1 MALLVLV
8 GLALGLNGCTTPG
21 DPGGAAGRNGDAR
34 GIQGALDARAESVLA
49 REVAP
54 DDPAAQE
61 LSHLADVPLAS
72 WTYRILQVRQEG
84 PRTAEVRA
92 ELSYTLEG
100 HGAAGPVSGE
110 RALKLWREREGS
122 PWRVHDDRR
131 AEGAAAQLWEQGRV
145 DVVRGARSLVLGVG
159 HRKDRLRELA
169 AVADRAVPAVA
180 EAWTEP
186 WAQGVVVLMPPS
198 VDAMGELLGEPAAGY
213 RGIAAVTTG
222 RTGGHRTGRAVGG
235 GDRVIVNPEAYETL
249 GDYGRRFVL
258 THETAH
264 VATRAHTSAATP
276 LWLSEGFADWVAHRD
291 SGAPG
296 PARHPTAAPDR
307 RASRG
312 PSPVEAAP
320 ELRRAVRAGKVPDAL
335 PGDAD
340 FTSGGD
346 DTAAVARAYEG
357 GWLACALIAD
367 RWGEAKLTAFYQAVG
382 AHEDRGGAMEEA
394 MRTVLS
400 TTPDAFTRLWQD
412 RLRQDLSSADP
423 AR

>member
-1 MALLVLV
+1 MALILLV
-8 GLALGLNGCTTPG
+8 GLALGLNGCVAPG
-21 DPGGAAGRNGDAR
+21 NPPAPAARNGDTQ
-34 GIQGALDARAESVLA
+34 GIQGALDARATAVLD
-49 REVAP
+49 REVPP

-61 LSHLADVPLAS
+61 LAHLADVPLAS

-92 ELSYTLEG
+92 ELSYTLDG
-100 HGAAGPVSGE
+100 HDAAGPVTGE

-131 AEGAAAQLWEQGRV
+131 DEGAAAQLWEQGRV

-186 WAQGVVVLMPPS
+186 WAQGVVVLVPPS

-213 RGIAAVTTG
+213 KGIAAVTTG
-222 RTGGHRTGRAVGG
+222 RTGGHRAGQAVGG

-249 GDYGRRFVL
+249 GEYGRRFVL
-258 THETAH
+258 THETVH

-291 SGAPG
+291 SGDAV
-296 PARHPTAAPDR
+296 PA
-307 RASRG
+307 
-312 PSPVEAAP
+312 EAAP

-340 FTSGGD
+340 FTTGGAD
-346 DTAAVARAYEG
+346 AAAVARAYEG

-367 RWGEAKLTAFYQAVG
+367 RWGEAKLIAFYQAVG
-382 AHEDRGGAMEEA
+382 AHKDRNGAVEEA

-400 TTPDAFTRLWQD
+400 TTPDDFTRAWQD
-412 RLRQDLSSADP
+412 RLRQDLSSAEP